1 MEEPKKFSDFSISQD
16 LLKAVADM
24 GFEEATP
31 IQSMAIPHILEG
43 KDITGQAQTG
53 TGKTAAFGLPL
64 IEMIDPD
71 NRDVQA
77 LVLAPTRELAIQ
89 IAEEFARF
97 GQYRK
102 GISIVPVYGGQ
113 PIERQFRALRAGA
126 QIVIGTP
133 GRIMDHMERKT
144 LSVANL
150 RFVVLDEADQML
162 DMGFRDDIARILK
175 SSPKERQ
182 TLLFSATMPSAI
194 LDLSKKYQKNPEFI
208 KVVHAEMTV
217 PQIEQY
223 YLEVKDRQKLDVLCN
238 LIDIQNPDLAM
249 VFCNTK
255 RAVDDVTSRLQARG
269 YFADALHGDMK
280 QTQRD
285 RVMGKFRKRQIDILV
300 ATDVAARGLDISE
313 IDTVFN
319 YDVPQD
325 VEYYIHRIGRTARAG
340 RAGSSFSF
348 VAPKEIYKLREIQR
362 FAKIKIV
369 RMALPTPDDVEA
381 SQARVLIDKVKE
393 VCETGL
399 GERFIPHVEQ
409 ALEEGLTCI
418 EIATALMKIHLG
430 GRDTEERTYG
440 NEGGTIEPGMARLR
454 ISIGKDRQIR
464 AKDIVGAI
472 AGETGLPGRS
482 IGAIDIYE
490 TFTYVDV
497 PAENAREV
505 VEIMKDRTIRGLTVE
520 ISRVETKN

>member
-1 MEEPKKFSDFSISQD
+1 MVESQKFSDFSISED

-31 IQSMAIPHILEG
+31 IQKMAIPAILEG
-43 KDITGQAQTG
+43 NDITGQAQTG
-53 TGKTAAFGLPL
+53 TGKTAAFGIPL
-64 IEMIDPD
+64 IEMIDSGS
-71 NRDVQA
+71 RDVQV

-89 IAEEFARF
+89 IAEEFSRF
-97 GQYRK
+97 GKFKK
-102 GISIVPVYGGQ
+102 GLSIVPVYGGQ

-133 GRIMDHMERKT
+133 GRIMDHLERKT
-144 LSVANL
+144 LSLDKV
-150 RFVVLDEADQML
+150 RFAVLDEADQML

-175 SSPKERQ
+175 MTPGKRQ
-182 TLLFSATMPSAI
+182 TLLFSATMPPAI
-194 LDLSKKYQKNPEFI
+194 LDLSKRYQKDPKFI
-208 KVVHAEMTV
+208 KVVHGEMTV
-217 PQIEQY
+217 PQIEQC
-223 YLEVKDRQKLDVLCN
+223 YLEVKEREKLDVLCK
-238 LIDIQNPDLAM
+238 LVDIYNPDLAM

-285 RVMGKFRKRQIDILV
+285 RVMAKFRKGSIDILV

-313 IDTVFN
+313 IDCVFN

-340 RAGSSFSF
+340 RAGTSISF

-362 FAKIKIV
+362 FAKVKIT
-369 RMALPTPDDVEA
+369 RIPIPSTSDVEE
-381 SQARVLIDKVKE
+381 SQARLLIEKVKE
-393 VCETGL
+393 VNATGL
-399 GERFIPHVEQ
+399 GERFIPYVEQ
-409 ALEEGLTCI
+409 ALEEGITCI

-430 GRDTEERTYG
+430 GRDTETRSYE
-440 NEGGTIEPGMARLR
+440 NEGGSIEPGMARIR
-454 ISIGKDRQIR
+454 ISIGRNNQIR

-482 IGAIDIYE
+482 IGAIEIFE
-490 TFTYVDV
+490 HFSYVDV
-497 PAENAREV
+497 PADRIHEII
-505 VEIMKDRTIRGLTVE
+505 EIMKDRTIRGFTVE
-520 ISRVETKN
+520 MTKVENK